1 MEEKIALKR
10 KRTEELI
17 AEALAIKDEFTKD
30 RHKAHTE
37 NN

>member
-1 MEEKIALKR
+1 MERKKEIKR